1 MTNTKDMKEKKTSRI
16 LPIWLALTPLVLLM
30 VMLVFTVRAFG
41 DESLGGPSQI
51 VMQAAS
57 AVCCVI
63 GIWVGKVRWREFEN
77 QIAKSIS
84 QVSSAMVIL
93 LFIGALGGAWMVS
106 GVVPMMIYYGLDII
120 HPSVFLVS
128 TCVISAVVSVMT
140 GSSWTTIATIGV
152 ALMGIGKAQ
161 GFDEGWIAGAIISGA
176 YFGDKVS
183 PLSDTTVLASSVCR
197 VNLFAHIR
205 FMMITT
211 IPSFLIALS
220 VFLVAGFSHT
230 AVDNGHLAACQEA
243 ITGRFNI
250 SIWLLVVPVATVVM
264 IAKRLPA
271 LVTMFASTLLGV
283 VFALLFQAGIVAE
296 IADGDLF
303 RGAMRAVYGSTA
315 IQTSNPMLDQLVATR
330 GMEGM
335 LSTVWLILCAM
346 CFGATMT
353 AGGMT
358 AGITRLFIRFA
369 HGRISTV
376 GSTVA
381 TGLVL
386 NNTVADQYMGILLS
400 CNVFREIY
408 DKNGLEPRLLS
419 RATEDSV
426 TVTSVLVP
434 WNTCGMTQST
444 VLGVA
449 TLTYLPYCFFNI
461 LSPLMSIVVAATG
474 FRCSRPAKGEHAD
487 PDVSHP
493 VGQSHTTLT

>member
-1 MTNTKDMKEKKTSRI
+1 MTNTKDMTEKKTSRI

-51 VMQAAS
+51 VMLAAS
-57 AVCCVI
+57 SVCWVI
-63 GIWVGKVRWREFEN
+63 GRWAGKVRWREFEN
-77 QIAKSIS
+77 QIANSIS

-493 VGQSHTTLT
+493 VGQGHTTLT

>member
-1 MTNTKDMKEKKTSRI
+1 MTNTKDMTEKKTSRI

-51 VMQAAS
+51 VMLAAS
-57 AVCCVI
+57 SVCCVI
-63 GIWVGKVRWREFEN
+63 GRWAGKVRWREFEN
-77 QIAKSIS
+77 QIANSIS

-271 LVTMFASTLLGV
+271 LVTMFASTLFGV

-493 VGQSHTTLT
+493 VGQGHTTLT

>member
-1 MTNTKDMKEKKTSRI
+1 MKEKLERNKI
-16 LPIWLALTPLVLLM
+16 LPLWLALTPLVLLM
-30 VMLVFTVRAFG
+30 ALLVFTVRAFG

-51 VMQAAS
+51 VMLAAS
-57 AVCCVI
+57 SVCCMI
-63 GIWVGKVRWREFEN
+63 GIWVGKVRWHVFEN
-77 QIAKSIS
+77 QISKSIS
-84 QVSSAMVIL
+84 QVSSAMIIL

-106 GVVPMMIYYGLDII
+106 GVVPMLIYYGLDII

-176 YFGDKVS
+176 YFGDKIS

-205 FMMITT
+205 YMMITT
-211 IPSFLIALS
+211 VPSFLITLL

-230 AVDNGHLAACQEA
+230 AVDNGHLVVCQEA
-243 ITGRFNI
+243 IAGRFNI
-250 SIWLLVVPVATVVM
+250 SVWLVLVPVATALM

-283 VFALLFQAGIVAE
+283 VFALMFQADVLATID
-296 IADGDLF
+296 DGDLF
-303 RGAMRAVYGSTA
+303 RGAMRVVYGSTS
-315 IQTSNPMLDQLVATR
+315 IQTSNPMLNQLVATR

-335 LSTVWLILCAM
+335 LPTVWLILCAM

-358 AGITRLFIRFA
+358 AGITRLFASFA
-369 HGRISTV
+369 RGRT
-376 GSTVA
+376 STVA
-381 TGLVL
+381 STVTTGLVL

-434 WNTCGMTQST
+434 WNTCGMAQSS

-449 TLTYLPYCFFNI
+449 TFTYLPYCFFNI
-461 LSPLMSIVVAATG
+461 ISPLMSIVVAAIG
-474 FRCSRPAKGEHAD
+474 YKIKRVENK
-487 PDVSHP
+487 
-493 VGQSHTTLT
+493 

>member
-1 MTNTKDMKEKKTSRI
+1 MTNTKDMTEKKTSRI

-51 VMQAAS
+51 VMLAAS
-57 AVCCVI
+57 SVCCVI
-63 GIWVGKVRWREFEN
+63 GRWAGKVRWREFEN
-77 QIAKSIS
+77 QIANSIS

-243 ITGRFNI
+243 IMGRFNI

-271 LVTMFASTLLGV
+271 LVIMFASTLLGV

-381 TGLVL
+381 TGIVL

-493 VGQSHTTLT
+493 VGQGHTTLT

>member
-1 MTNTKDMKEKKTSRI
+1 MTNTKDMTEKKTSRI

-51 VMQAAS
+51 VMLAAS
-57 AVCCVI
+57 SVCCVI
-63 GIWVGKVRWREFEN
+63 GTWAGKVRWRKFEN
-77 QIAKSIS
+77 QIANSIS
-84 QVSSAMVIL
+84 RVSSAMVIL

-381 TGLVL
+381 TGIVL

-493 VGQSHTTLT
+493 VGQGHTTLT

>member
-1 MTNTKDMKEKKTSRI
+1 MTNTKDMTEKKTSRI

-51 VMQAAS
+51 VMLAAS
-57 AVCCVI
+57 SVCCVI
-63 GIWVGKVRWREFEN
+63 GRWAGKVRWREFEN
-77 QIAKSIS
+77 QIANSIS

-183 PLSDTTVLASSVCR
+183 PLSDTTVLTSSVCR

-296 IADGDLF
+296 IADGDLL

-493 VGQSHTTLT
+493 VGQGHTTLT

>member
-51 VMQAAS
+51 VMLAAS
-57 AVCCVI
+57 SVCCVI
-63 GIWVGKVRWREFEN
+63 GRWAGKVRWREFEN
-77 QIAKSIS
+77 QIANSIS

-264 IAKRLPA
+264 IAKRPPA

-493 VGQSHTTLT
+493 VGQGHTTLT

>member
-1 MTNTKDMKEKKTSRI
+1 MTNTKDMTEKKTSRI

-51 VMQAAS
+51 VMLAAS

-63 GIWVGKVRWREFEN
+63 GIWAGKVRWREFEN
-77 QIAKSIS
+77 QIANSIS

-493 VGQSHTTLT
+493 VGQGHTTLT

>member
-1 MTNTKDMKEKKTSRI
+1 MTNTKDMTEKKTSRI

-51 VMQAAS
+51 VMLAAS
-57 AVCCVI
+57 SVCCVI
-63 GIWVGKVRWREFEN
+63 GRWAGKVRWREFEN
-77 QIAKSIS
+77 QIANSIS

-369 HGRISTV
+369 HGRISMV

-493 VGQSHTTLT
+493 VGQGHTTLT

>member
-1 MTNTKDMKEKKTSRI
+1 MTNTKDMTEKKTSRI

-51 VMQAAS
+51 VMLAAS

-63 GIWVGKVRWREFEN
+63 GRWAGKVRWREFEN
-77 QIAKSIS
+77 QIANSIS

-176 YFGDKVS
+176 YFGDKIS

-493 VGQSHTTLT
+493 VGQGHTTLT

>member
-1 MTNTKDMKEKKTSRI
+1 MKEKLERNKI
-16 LPIWLALTPLVLLM
+16 LPLWLALTPLVLLM
-30 VMLVFTVRAFG
+30 ALLVFTVRAFG

-51 VMQAAS
+51 VMLAAS
-57 AVCCVI
+57 SVCCMI
-63 GIWVGKVRWREFEN
+63 GIWVGKVRWHVFEN
-77 QIAKSIS
+77 QITKSVS
-84 QVSSAMVIL
+84 QVSSAMIIL

-106 GVVPMMIYYGLDII
+106 GVVPMLIYYGLDII

-161 GFDEGWIAGAIISGA
+161 GFEEGWIAGAIISGA
-176 YFGDKVS
+176 YFGDKIS

-205 FMMITT
+205 YMMITT
-211 IPSFLIALS
+211 IPSFLITLL

-230 AVDNGHLAACQEA
+230 AVDNGHLAVCQKA
-243 ITGRFNI
+243 IAGRFNI
-250 SIWLLVVPVATVVM
+250 SVWLVLVPVATALM
-264 IAKRLPA
+264 IAKRLPS

-283 VFALLFQAGIVAE
+283 VFALMFQADVLATID
-296 IADGDLF
+296 DGDLF
-303 RGAMRAVYGSTA
+303 RGAMRVVYGSTS
-315 IQTSNPMLDQLVATR
+315 IQTSNPMLNQLVATR

-335 LSTVWLILCAM
+335 LPTVWLILCAM

-358 AGITRLFIRFA
+358 AGITRLFASFA
-369 HGRISTV
+369 RGRT
-376 GSTVA
+376 STVA
-381 TGLVL
+381 STVTTGLVL

-434 WNTCGMTQST
+434 WNTCGMAQSS

-449 TLTYLPYCFFNI
+449 TFTYLPYCFFNI
-461 LSPLMSIVVAATG
+461 ISPLMSIVVAAIG
-474 FRCSRPAKGEHAD
+474 YKIKRVQNK
-487 PDVSHP
+487 
-493 VGQSHTTLT
+493 

>member
-1 MTNTKDMKEKKTSRI
+1 MTNTKDMTEKKTSRI

-51 VMQAAS
+51 VMLAAS
-57 AVCCVI
+57 SVCCVI
-63 GIWVGKVRWREFEN
+63 GRWAGKVRWREFEN
-77 QIAKSIS
+77 QIANSIS

-106 GVVPMMIYYGLDII
+106 GVVPMMIYYGLDVI

-271 LVTMFASTLLGV
+271 LVTMFASTLFGV

-493 VGQSHTTLT
+493 VGQGHTTLT

>member
-1 MTNTKDMKEKKTSRI
+1 MKEKNNECRE
-16 LPIWLALTPLVLLM
+16 LPVWLALTPLLLL
-30 VMLVFTVRAFG
+30 VAMLVFTIRAFG
-41 DESLGGPSQI
+41 GDSLGGPNQI
-51 VMQAAS
+51 VMLAAAS
-57 AVCCVI
+57 VCCVI
-63 GIWVGKVRWREFEN
+63 GIKVGKVRWRDFER
-77 QIAKSIS
+77 QIAQSIS
-84 QVSSAMVIL
+84 QVSSAMIIL

-106 GVVPMMIYYGLDII
+106 GVVPMMIYYGLDVI

-161 GFDEGWIAGAIISGA
+161 GFDECWIAGATISGA
-176 YFGDKVS
+176 YFGDKIS

-205 FMMITT
+205 YMMITT
-211 IPSFLIALS
+211 IPSFLIALL
-220 VFLVAGFSHT
+220 VFLVAGLSHT
-230 AVDNGHLAACQEA
+230 AVDSGHLAACQES
-243 ITGRFNI
+243 ITGRFDI
-250 SIWLLVVPVATVVM
+250 SAWLLVVPVATAVM

-283 VFALLFQAGIVAE
+283 VFALLFQADVVAE

-303 RGAMRAVYGSTA
+303 RGAMRAVYGSTE
-315 IQTSNPMLDQLVATR
+315 IRTSNPMLDQLVATR

-358 AGITRLFIRFA
+358 AGIARLFTRFA
-369 HGRISTV
+369 RSRTSTV
-376 GSTVA
+376 TSTVL
-381 TGLVL
+381 TGLVF
-386 NNTVADQYMGILLS
+386 NTTVADQYMGILLS
-400 CNVFREIY
+400 GNVFRDIY

-434 WNTCGMTQST
+434 WNTCGMAQST

-449 TLTYLPYCFFNI
+449 TLTYLPYCFFNL
-461 LSPLMSIVVAATG
+461 LSPLMSIVIAT
-474 FRCSRPAKGEHAD
+474 
-487 PDVSHP
+487 
-493 VGQSHTTLT
+493 VGYKIKVMEKKESDSEIM

>member
-51 VMQAAS
+51 VLLAAS
-57 AVCCVI
+57 SVCCVI
-63 GIWVGKVRWREFEN
+63 GRWAGKVRWREFEN
-77 QIAKSIS
+77 QIANSIS

-271 LVTMFASTLLGV
+271 LVTMFASTLFGV

-493 VGQSHTTLT
+493 VGQGHTTLT

>member
-1 MTNTKDMKEKKTSRI
+1 MTNTKDMTEKKTSRI

-51 VMQAAS
+51 VMLAAS
-57 AVCCVI
+57 SVCCVI
-63 GIWVGKVRWREFEN
+63 GRWAGKVRWREFEN
-77 QIAKSIS
+77 QIANSIS

-93 LFIGALGGAWMVS
+93 LFIGALGSAWMVS
-106 GVVPMMIYYGLDII
+106 GIVPMMIYYGLDII

-230 AVDNGHLAACQEA
+230 AIDNGHLAACQEA

-493 VGQSHTTLT
+493 VGQGHTTLT

>member
-51 VMQAAS
+51 VMLAAS
-57 AVCCVI
+57 SVCCVI
-63 GIWVGKVRWREFEN
+63 GRWAGKVRWREFEN
-77 QIAKSIS
+77 QIANSIS

-315 IQTSNPMLDQLVATR
+315 IQTSNPMLHRLVATR

-493 VGQSHTTLT
+493 VGQGHTTLT

>member
-1 MTNTKDMKEKKTSRI
+1 MTNTKDMTEKKTSRI

-51 VMQAAS
+51 VMRAAS
-57 AVCCVI
+57 SVCCVI
-63 GIWVGKVRWREFEN
+63 GRWAGKVRWREFEN
-77 QIAKSIS
+77 QIANSIS

-493 VGQSHTTLT
+493 VGQGHTTLT

>member
-1 MTNTKDMKEKKTSRI
+1 MTNTKDMTEKKTSRI

-51 VMQAAS
+51 VMLAAS

-63 GIWVGKVRWREFEN
+63 GIWGGKVRWREFEN
-77 QIAKSIS
+77 HIAKSIS

-106 GVVPMMIYYGLDII
+106 GVVPMMIYYGLDVI

-493 VGQSHTTLT
+493 VGQGHTTLT

>member
-1 MTNTKDMKEKKTSRI
+1 MTNTKDMTEKKTSRI

-51 VMQAAS
+51 VMLAAS

-77 QIAKSIS
+77 QIANSIS

-493 VGQSHTTLT
+493 VGQGHTTLT

>member
-1 MTNTKDMKEKKTSRI
+1 MKEKLERNKI
-16 LPIWLALTPLVLLM
+16 LPLWLALTPLVLLM
-30 VMLVFTVRAFG
+30 ALLVFTVRAFG

-51 VMQAAS
+51 VMLAAS
-57 AVCCVI
+57 SVCCMI
-63 GIWVGKVRWREFEN
+63 GIWVGKVRWHVFEN
-77 QIAKSIS
+77 QITKSVS
-84 QVSSAMVIL
+84 QVSSAMIIL

-106 GVVPMMIYYGLDII
+106 GVVPMLIYYGLDII

-161 GFDEGWIAGAIISGA
+161 GFEEGWIAGAIISGA
-176 YFGDKVS
+176 YFGDKIS

-205 FMMITT
+205 YMMITT
-211 IPSFLIALS
+211 IPSFLITLL

-230 AVDNGHLAACQEA
+230 AVDNGHLAVCQEA
-243 ITGRFNI
+243 IAGQFNI
-250 SIWLLVVPVATVVM
+250 SVWLVLVPVATALM

-283 VFALLFQAGIVAE
+283 VFALMFQADVLATID
-296 IADGDLF
+296 DGDLF
-303 RGAMRAVYGSTA
+303 RGAMRVVYGSTS
-315 IQTSNPMLDQLVATR
+315 IQTSNPMLNQLVATR

-335 LSTVWLILCAM
+335 LPTVWLILCAM

-358 AGITRLFIRFA
+358 AGITRLFASFA
-369 HGRISTV
+369 RGRT
-376 GSTVA
+376 STVA
-381 TGLVL
+381 STVTTGLVL

-434 WNTCGMTQST
+434 WNTCGMAQSS

-449 TLTYLPYCFFNI
+449 TFTYLPYCFFNI
-461 LSPLMSIVVAATG
+461 ISPLMSIVVAAIG
-474 FRCSRPAKGEHAD
+474 YKIKRVENK
-487 PDVSHP
+487 
-493 VGQSHTTLT
+493 

>member
-1 MTNTKDMKEKKTSRI
+1 MTNTKDMTEKKTSRI

-51 VMQAAS
+51 VMLAAS
-57 AVCCVI
+57 SVCCVI
-63 GIWVGKVRWREFEN
+63 GRWAGKVRWREFEN

-220 VFLVAGFSHT
+220 VFLVAGFSLT
-230 AVDNGHLAACQEA
+230 AIDNGHLAACQEA

-493 VGQSHTTLT
+493 VGQGHTTLT

>member
-1 MTNTKDMKEKKTSRI
+1 MKNNNNERVE
-16 LPIWLALTPLVLLM
+16 LPIWLALLPLLLLM
-30 VMLVFTVRAFG
+30 AMLVFTIRAFG
-41 DESLGGPSQI
+41 GDSLSGPSQI
-51 VMQAAS
+51 VMLAAS
-57 AVCCVI
+57 AVCCII
-63 GIWVGKVRWREFEN
+63 GIWAGKVRWHEFES
-77 QIAKSIS
+77 QIAKNIS
-84 QVSSAMVIL
+84 HVSSALIIL

-120 HPSVFLVS
+120 HPSVFLAS
-128 TCVISAVVSVMT
+128 TCAISAAVSVMT

-176 YFGDKVS
+176 YFGDKIS

-205 FMMITT
+205 YMMITT
-211 IPSFLIALS
+211 IPSFLITLL

-230 AVDNGHLAACQEA
+230 AVDNGHLAVCQEA
-243 ITGRFNI
+243 IAGRFNI
-250 SIWLLVVPVATVVM
+250 SVWLVLVPVATVVM

-271 LVTMFASTLLGV
+271 LVTMFASTLFGV

-315 IQTSNPMLDQLVATR
+315 IQPSNPMLDQLVATR

-353 AGGMT
+353 AGGIT

-369 HGRISTV
+369 HGRTSTV

-400 CNVFREIY
+400 C
-408 DKNGLEPRLLS
+408 
-419 RATEDSV
+419 
-426 TVTSVLVP
+426 
-434 WNTCGMTQST
+434 
-444 VLGVA
+444 
-449 TLTYLPYCFFNI
+449 
-461 LSPLMSIVVAATG
+461 
-474 FRCSRPAKGEHAD
+474 
-487 PDVSHP
+487 
-493 VGQSHTTLT
+493 

>member
-1 MTNTKDMKEKKTSRI
+1 MTEKKTSRI

-51 VMQAAS
+51 VMLAAS

-63 GIWVGKVRWREFEN
+63 GRWAGKVRWREFEN
-77 QIAKSIS
+77 QIANSIS

-271 LVTMFASTLLGV
+271 LVTMFASTLFGV

-493 VGQSHTTLT
+493 VGQGHTTLT

>member
-1 MTNTKDMKEKKTSRI
+1 MTNTKDMTEKKTSRI

-51 VMQAAS
+51 VMLAAS

-63 GIWVGKVRWREFEN
+63 GRWAGKVRWREFEN
-77 QIAKSIS
+77 QIANSIS

-106 GVVPMMIYYGLDII
+106 GVVPMMIYYGLDVI

-271 LVTMFASTLLGV
+271 LVTMFASTLFGV

-493 VGQSHTTLT
+493 VGQGHTTLT